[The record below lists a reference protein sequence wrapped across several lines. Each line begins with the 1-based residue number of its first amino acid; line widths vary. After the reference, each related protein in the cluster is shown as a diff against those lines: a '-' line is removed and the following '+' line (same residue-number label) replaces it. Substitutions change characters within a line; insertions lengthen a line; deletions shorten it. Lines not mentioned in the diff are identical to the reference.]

1 MQTLEKDFTNTKFLY
16 IMGVLADKDYAGVI
30 GCLVR
35 NASGFIT
42 LTPKNNRALP
52 AEQLAE
58 AIHLLTEQPVTV
70 TASISEGVH
79 LAKQAHKTG
88 QPVVFCGSL
97 SFLGEI
103 EQRWHTDG
111 T

>member
-1 MQTLEKDFTNTKFLY
+1 MAETVWQGRLQVLERQPVVLLDGAHNPDAAEKLVQTLEKDFTNTKFLY

-58 AIHLLTEQPVTV
+58 AIHLLTEQPPKRNC
-70 TASISEGVH
+70 H
-79 LAKQAHKTG
+79 YK
-88 QPVVFCGSL
+88 
-97 SFLGEI
+97 
-103 EQRWHTDG
+103 
-111 T
+111 